1 MERNFRIMFLDETY
15 VTKRT
20 MPTHAWT
27 PKKKNIQIDTK
38 ECQNEVKGIIT
49 CISREEGIQ
58 LKRVYRHSI
67 TGPKFLSFLDEL
79 RANNPF
85 TDMMLCMDRL
95 ATHFSFATRDR
106 MDELGFLY
114 TYSPAVTP

>member
-1 MERNFRIMFLDETY
+1 M
-15 VTKRT
+15 
-20 MPTHAWT
+20 
-27 PKKKNIQIDTK
+27 
-38 ECQNEVKGIIT
+38 
-49 CISREEGIQ
+49 
-58 LKRVYRHSI
+58 KRVYRHSI
-67 TGPKFLSFLDEL
+67 TGPKFLCFLDEL

-85 TDMMLCMDRL
+85 TDMMLFMDRL